1 MIIERWN
8 SGATGRSQT
17 TAFNGLVWTVSNA
30 KATQGGDIASQVT
43 ETLARLD
50 AALQE
55 AGSDR
60 QSLLSVQVLLSNI
73 DDRTAFDALWCAW
86 IGNEPERWP
95 QRAVYGAALAPGLL
109 VEIIATAARTFPQP
123 PG

>member
-1 MIIERWN
+1 MTIQRWN

-17 TAFNGLVWTVSNA
+17 TAFKGLVWTVSNA
-30 KATQGGDIASQVT
+30 KATQGGDIGSQVT
-43 ETLARLD
+43 ETLDRLD
-50 AALQE
+50 TALQE

-60 QSLLSVQVLLSNI
+60 RSLLSVQVLLSNI

-86 IGNEPERWP
+86 IGNEPQHWP

-109 VEIIATAARTFPQP
+109 VEIMATAARALTQA